1 KDEKCSG
8 SVTPNLLGELH
19 ARFFSRI
26 WGKKIIQMFILFFYC
41 SLALYFVDKST

>member
-1 KDEKCSG
+1 VSNFAKDEKCSG

-41 SLALYFVDKST
+41 S